1 MITNIKYIKGFTLV
15 EMLISIIILSLV
27 TSSMFLLFN
36 NVQKKFSY
44 NRTVSDLNSYAKV
57 VFLYLDETI
66 SAAQGNDIVQDG
78 NGNYR
83 IDFTNIHN
91 EWYNGNGDYFVD
103 QDKCNL
109 EDGCVVYST
118 CREICED
125 IPISWNKQEGVKF
138 NNIPIWKYADFRGI
152 AFANN
157 DPMSLA
163 EYEFIDFKI
172 EPLDQSGDI
181 NYTITPDNGNKDK
194 WSDSVYLISLK
205 IAINND
211 NTGHFGNEKKQYF
224 NFEHRVFS
232 PTILAAGF

>member
-44 NRTVSDLNSYAKV
+44 NRTVSDLNSYAKG

-138 NNIPIWKYADFRGI
+138 NNIPIA
-152 AFANN
+152 
-157 DPMSLA
+157 
-163 EYEFIDFKI
+163 
-172 EPLDQSGDI
+172 
-181 NYTITPDNGNKDK
+181 
-194 WSDSVYLISLK
+194 
-205 IAINND
+205 
-211 NTGHFGNEKKQYF
+211 
-224 NFEHRVFS
+224 
-232 PTILAAGF
+232 

>member
-44 NRTVSDLNSYAKV
+44 NRTVSDLNSYAKG

-157 DPMSLA
+157 DPTKHRAGVADDKSQLVVVETLA
-163 EYEFIDFKI
+163 HWVER
-172 EPLDQSGDI
+172 
-181 NYTITPDNGNKDK
+181 
-194 WSDSVYLISLK
+194 
-205 IAINND
+205 
-211 NTGHFGNEKKQYF
+211 GHQPGQLCSEHSMFGF
-224 NFEHRVFS
+224 R
-232 PTILAAGF
+232 